1 MILRNLPIDN
11 TWALFLDRDGVINR
25 RIVGGYVKSWDEL
38 GFLPG
43 VLEAIPCFSGIFG
56 RIIVVSNQQ
65 GVSKGLMTVDDVELI
80 HEKMASE
87 ITQKGGRIDAAYFAP
102 QLASEKSVMRKP
114 NVGMALR
121 ARRQF
126 PEIRFNKSV
135 MAGDSLSDMIFGKR
149 LGMVTVFIAAE
160 SAIPRQHPHLID
172 VYCSDLLALSKLLPE
187 NSDDKPIHP

>member
-1 MILRNLPIDN
+1 MILRNLPIDQ
-11 TWALFLDRDGVINR
+11 TWTLFLDRDGVINR

-43 VLEAIPCFSGIFG
+43 VLEAIPKFSGFFG

-65 GVSKGLMTVDDVELI
+65 GVGKGLMSGGDVEHI

-87 ITQKGGRIDAAYFAP
+87 IAQKGGRIDAAYFAP

-121 ARRQF
+121 ARKEF
-126 PEIRFNKSV
+126 PEIRFKKSM

-149 LGMVTVFIAAE
+149 LGMITAFINAE
-160 SAIPRQHPHLID
+160 SAIPGRYPRLID
-172 VYCSDLLALSKLLPE
+172 VHCPDLLALSNLLAEIPTK
-187 NSDDKPIHP
+187 NSST